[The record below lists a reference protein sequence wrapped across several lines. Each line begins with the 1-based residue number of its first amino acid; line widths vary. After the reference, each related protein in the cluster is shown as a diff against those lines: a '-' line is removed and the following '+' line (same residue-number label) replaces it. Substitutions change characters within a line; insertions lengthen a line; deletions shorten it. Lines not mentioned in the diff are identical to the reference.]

1 MSEMQNHQ
9 RELETKLWAMANN
22 LRGTMEAY
30 EFKNYI
36 LGMIFYYYLSKR
48 EEDYM
53 VNLLKDDGV
62 DFNAAWEDPEYKEAV
77 IEEALRDLGYIIEP
91 QYLFR
96 NMVRMVETNNFDI
109 EFLQAAIN
117 SIMESTMGADSQEDF
132 ENLFDD
138 MQLDSTK
145 LGRTVKDRSA
155 VMGRIIATLADIGID
170 MEDTNI
176 DVLGNAYE
184 YLIGQFAA
192 TAGKKAG
199 EFYTPAGPA
208 ELLCRLACDGLTD
221 VKEACDPTCGSGSLL
236 LRLQNYA
243 NVRMFFGQEL
253 TAQTYNLARMNMILR
268 GVPYRNFQIFNGD
281 TLVNDNFGGHK
292 FRVQV
297 ANPPYSAKLANP
309 TAMADDPRFNEY
321 GKLVPDS
328 KADLAFVQHM
338 VYHMDDDGR
347 IAVLLPHGALFR
359 MKSEDTI
366 RRYLIEKLNVI
377 DAVIGLPSNLFFGTG
392 IPVVVLVLKK
402 NRNGNADNICFIDA
416 SREYEKGNKSNY
428 LTSGNIEKILA
439 AYRERKDI
447 RQYCHVA
454 PISEVAANEFKLN
467 ILAYVK
473 LEQEDDNVNAPKAAE
488 ELQEAQRALLAANEQ
503 LDKYAKEL
511 GIPDFGPETLRRVMS
526 GKLRFKKDNGSEYEP
541 WKTVHLYEILEE
553 QHNKS
558 DGKLRICSVA
568 VNEGVVD
575 QIEHLGRSFAAADTS
590 NYGRVHFGDVI
601 YTKSPTGE
609 FPFGIVKQSQM
620 QEDVAISPLY
630 GIFKPLNYYL
640 GLLLHFYFESPANT
654 NNYLAPIIQ
663 KGAKNTINISNET
676 FLSATLHLPMDEG
689 EQRKIAEFIMAF
701 DKKLNAERAIVK
713 AWDGIKG
720 GILHNM
726 FM

>member
-1 MSEMQNHQ
+1 MCS
-9 RELETKLWAMANN
+9 
-22 LRGTMEAY
+22 
-30 EFKNYI
+30 
-36 LGMIFYYYLSKR
+36 S
-48 EEDYM
+48 
-53 VNLLKDDGV
+53 
-62 DFNAAWEDPEYKEAV
+62 
-77 IEEALRDLGYIIEP
+77 DL
-91 QYLFR
+91 
-96 NMVRMVETNNFDI
+96 
-109 EFLQAAIN
+109 
-117 SIMESTMGADSQEDF
+117 
-132 ENLFDD
+132 
-138 MQLDSTK
+138 
-145 LGRTVKDRSA
+145 
-155 VMGRIIATLADIGID
+155 
-170 MEDTNI
+170 
-176 DVLGNAYE
+176 
-184 YLIGQFAA
+184 
-192 TAGKKAG
+192 
-199 EFYTPAGPA
+199 
-208 ELLCRLACDGLTD
+208 
-221 VKEACDPTCGSGSLL
+221 
-236 LRLQNYA
+236 
-243 NVRMFFGQEL
+243 
-253 TAQTYNLARMNMILR
+253 
-268 GVPYRNFQIFNGD
+268 
-281 TLVNDNFGGHK
+281 
-292 FRVQV
+292 
-297 ANPPYSAKLANP
+297 
-309 TAMADDPRFNEY
+309 
-321 GKLVPDS
+321 
-328 KADLAFVQHM
+328 
-338 VYHMDDDGR
+338 
-347 IAVLLPHGALFR
+347 
-359 MKSEDTI
+359 
-366 RRYLIEKLNVI
+366 
-377 DAVIGLPSNLFFGTG
+377 
-392 IPVVVLVLKK
+392 
-402 NRNGNADNICFIDA
+402 
-416 SREYEKGNKSNY
+416 EYEKGNKSNY